1 VNTVNTINTTTKQ
14 ELTSNII
21 DTTNPNKIKNLSSES
36 AKLAVKEAEN
46 LKGVDLTLL
55 DVREIT
61 SISEYVL
68 IITGTSSTHCKA
80 IAENIRVEAK
90 KHKLD
95 VLGFESDP
103 QSEWILIDLDDTVI
117 HVMQKEAR
125 EYYALEK
132 LWQVV
137 IDKASKNRD

>member
-1 VNTVNTINTTTKQ
+1 VNTVNNIDKETKQ

-21 DTTNPNKIKNLSSES
+21 DTTNPNQIKELNSES

-46 LKGVDLTLL
+46 LKGSNITLL
-55 DVREIT
+55 DVTKIT
-61 SISEYVL
+61 NISEYVL

>member
-1 VNTVNTINTTTKQ
+1 MNTVNTINTTTKQ

-68 IITGTSSTHCKA
+68 RITGTSSTHCKA
-80 IAENIRVEAK
+80 IAEHIRVEAK

>member
-1 VNTVNTINTTTKQ
+1 MNTVNNIDKETKQ

-21 DTTNPNKIKNLSSES
+21 DTTNPNQIKELNSES

-46 LKGVDLTLL
+46 LKGSNITLL
-55 DVREIT
+55 DVTKIT
-61 SISEYVL
+61 NISEYVL

>member
-1 VNTVNTINTTTKQ
+1 MNTVNTINTTTKQ

-21 DTTNPNKIKNLSSES
+21 DITNPNKIKNLSSES
-36 AKLAVKEAEN
+36 AKLAVQEAEN

-55 DVREIT
+55 DVRDIT